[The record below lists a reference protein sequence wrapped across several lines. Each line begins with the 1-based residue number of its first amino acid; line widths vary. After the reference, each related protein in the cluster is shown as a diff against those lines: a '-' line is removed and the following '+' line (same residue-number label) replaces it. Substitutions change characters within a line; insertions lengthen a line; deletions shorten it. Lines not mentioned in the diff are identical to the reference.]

1 VPLLHPC
8 GIPYERSESG
18 AKRQSGLIATTR
30 KPCPHSSFSKVMT
43 PYVPPF
49 YPPASAHLIPRVPYD
64 EGVGA
69 VGTNLEAKRVGNAG
83 IGGAIDVDGITVP
96 FFKGRLERGFVYCMA
111 QKSRQRD
118 YVRSFPRS
126 QCSVLPYCETCVL
139 SLMFPAEGRR
149 GVTKQIDKRATSIVY
164 SMAKRTQRS
173 TLIPHASRHETEHG
187 VLPPDHPSIPH
198 EFSESGV
205 DLVLDLNERRVVPFH
220 DSAPCHFAARPP
232 GHGAQNKSRSKKV
245 SLASN
250 CLPDFLL

>member
-1 VPLLHPC
+1 MWMGLLSP
-8 GIPYERSESG
+8 
-18 AKRQSGLIATTR
+18 
-30 KPCPHSSFSKVMT
+30 FSK
-43 PYVPPF
+43 
-49 YPPASAHLIPRVPYD
+49 
-64 EGVGA
+64 G
-69 VGTNLEAKRVGNAG
+69 K
-83 IGGAIDVDGITVP
+83 
-96 FFKGRLERGFVYCMA
+96 LERGFVYCMA

-205 DLVLDLNERRVVPFH
+205 DLVLNATERRVVPFH
-220 DSAPCHFAARPP
+220 DSAPCHFAALPP

-245 SLASN
+245 TLASN
-250 CLPDFLL
+250 CLPDFFITCGRGVTTQRSPEASGRRRSLGEASLHFGFPPRRTEGPVEATTRGFRRVKKGIS